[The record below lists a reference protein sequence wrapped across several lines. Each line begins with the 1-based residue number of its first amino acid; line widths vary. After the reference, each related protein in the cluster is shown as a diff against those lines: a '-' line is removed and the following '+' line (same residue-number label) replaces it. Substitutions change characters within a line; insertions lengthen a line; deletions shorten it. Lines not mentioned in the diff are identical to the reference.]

1 MIPPPEEGQ
10 KMNNNVKFWHSLQVK
25 PGLLILLINLK
36 TEATQWRVGVGRQR
50 GTKVREAEDLDPPVP
65 PPPPHKQRKTA
76 MF

>member
-50 GTKVREAEDLDPPVP
+50 GTKVREAEDSDLPVS
-65 PPPPHKQRKTA
+65 PPPHKQRKTA